1 MSPGPSGFAAPRL
14 QRPAQPLRLPGR
26 DGLGIHVTNRS
37 SLARSSPLR
46 PVPQAS
52 WSRPSPAGQETR
64 LQGRYQTADNQPPQ
78 RAPTLTPSPVL
89 LRGQSGAQ
97 RGTAPRRPGSPIP
110 RSSGGP
116 ASPRPR
122 PGASREASDTPA
134 AARARF
140 LARAGSRPRPL
151 RRCSDLRLL
160 SPLPPCGVRLKM
172 AFPEGRW
179 NYSNCSCAEGS
190 RRPTLEL
197 LCPGASPTLHLG

>member
-52 WSRPSPAGQETR
+52 WSRPSPGGQETR

-78 RAPTLTPSPVL
+78 RAPILTPSPVL

-97 RGTAPRRPGSPIP
+97 RGTAAATARFSDPAQPRRPGFPPPPARRQP
-110 RSSGGP
+110 RGLRHTCSSSG
-116 ASPRPR
+116 
-122 PGASREASDTPA
+122 
-134 AARARF
+134 
-140 LARAGSRPRPL
+140 
-151 RRCSDLRLL
+151 
-160 SPLPPCGVRLKM
+160 
-172 AFPEGRW
+172 
-179 NYSNCSCAEGS
+179 
-190 RRPTLEL
+190 
-197 LCPGASPTLHLG
+197 